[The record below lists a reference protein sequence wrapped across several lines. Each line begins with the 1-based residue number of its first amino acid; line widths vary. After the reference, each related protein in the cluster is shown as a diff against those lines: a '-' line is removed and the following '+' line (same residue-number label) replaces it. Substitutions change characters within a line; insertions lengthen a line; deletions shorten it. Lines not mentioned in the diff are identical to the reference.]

1 MDFMKLCLLSYKEFL
16 MAAGQERFA
25 DLLDQEDFKMIT
37 AFRHTYIDALK
48 NYYYVGRMPEA
59 VLSFSEHSDYNEV
72 RQIQKHIIEAYEQ
85 DFSKHA
91 PNTEVPKIRQVWNSI
106 PSQLAKENRKFVYG
120 LIREGGRVKEYE
132 TVIMWLGDCGLVH
145 RVSRVNAAGVPLK
158 AYEDQ
163 KAFKLYMLDV
173 GLQQKTLLDGDR
185 LFAEFKGALTEQYAC
200 QQPETLDDASVYYY
214 TNDRGS
220 CEVDFVLSIGGK
232 TVPLEVKDETNLK
245 AKSLKTFRE
254 KDEPELSIRMSM
266 ADYREEDGLVDL
278 PLYAAEEIKETVH

>member
-1 MDFMKLCLLSYKEFL
+1 
-16 MAAGQERFA
+16 
-25 DLLDQEDFKMIT
+25 
-37 AFRHTYIDALK
+37 
-48 NYYYVGRMPEA
+48 
-59 VLSFSEHSDYNEV
+59 V